1 MFGTATVARFERLV
15 EINHHMPYAEI
26 GAVLSL
32 NPMQTLNLGPSECQQ
47 RYMNF
52 LSTQWN

>member
-26 GAVLSL
+26 GAILSL
-32 NPMQTLNLGPSECQQ
+32 NLMQTLNLGPSECHQ
-47 RYMNF
+47 RYVKF